1 MTQKII
7 IDANLFFVPAQ
18 FRIDIFENMAT
29 LLNQKFEPI
38 LLSTTFQEIQQMA
51 EKGTPK
57 LGKQAAMAIKI
68 AEKCRI
74 VNVEKNPEETNDEVI
89 LRMAAQMKCP
99 VATNDRELRKRL
111 RERDVPVIFLRGKHQ
126 LELEGSL

>member
-1 MTQKII
+1 MTKKII

-18 FRIDIFENMAT
+18 FRIDILENIAT
-29 LLNQKFEPI
+29 LLNQKSEPI
-38 LLSTTFQEIQQMA
+38 ILQTTLEEIQQMA

-57 LGKQAAMAIKI
+57 LRKQAAMAMKI

>member
-18 FRIDIFENMAT
+18 FRIDIFENIAT
-29 LLNQKFEPI
+29 LLNKKFESI

-57 LGKQAAMAIKI
+57 LRKQAAMAMKI

-89 LRMAAQMKCP
+89 LRIAAQMKCP